1 MRAKSFNDDIG
12 KKKKKNNK
20 PMTLKSDS
28 IFQSIYIL

>member
-12 KKKKKNNK
+12 KKKKNNK